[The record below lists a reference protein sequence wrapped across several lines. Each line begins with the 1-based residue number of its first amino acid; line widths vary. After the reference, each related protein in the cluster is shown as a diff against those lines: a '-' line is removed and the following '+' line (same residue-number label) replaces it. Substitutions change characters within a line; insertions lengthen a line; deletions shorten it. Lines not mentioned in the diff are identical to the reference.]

1 MAKILEWKLG
11 SLCLPACLCM
21 STGIYILCVCVFP
34 LYLWK
39 VLPKFQKE
47 LCVTGLKI
55 SAYELSIP
63 KTQKYRN

>member
-1 MAKILEWKLG
+1 MEARV
-11 SLCLPACLCM
+11 SVSACM
-21 STGIYILCVCVFP
+21 FMHVYRYIYIVCVCVFP